1 MNNNKV
7 IYETITKNKLN
18 THTHTKK
25 ITREMEKPKNL
36 YIRPMDM
43 N

>member
-1 MNNNKV
+1 MGEKV
-7 IYETITKNKLN
+7 QGLRSINGRYKIDRLKLR
-18 THTHTKK
+18 
-25 ITREMEKPKNL
+25 IVQEIEKPKNL

>member
-1 MNNNKV
+1 MGVKV
-7 IYETITKNKLN
+7 QRIRSINGRYKIDRKKLR
-18 THTHTKK
+18 
-25 ITREMEKPKNL
+25 ILQEIEKPKNF